1 MSIQQQ
7 VSRAIRILR
16 GNRDVSARA
25 SHLVVQKDQLMTYE
39 SVLKG
44 QATSRISLFVTNF
57 FERKSMSTKTTF
69 KRLALVTAVALG
81 LGGFSTVTANAA
93 VTAVYPTLTGTLVAT
108 VQATTSNTTSNPAFA
123 AGQIGSV
130 TAAPGAAIVIK
141 VVMTGTLGTTNK
153 ARFVSDSLG
162 VMGTSLANGTTIAV
176 TAPLAVGSYAGA
188 ITESEAGDFTDT
200 ITGARFTIVV
210 AGTEFSNSAATTAE
224 NVSSVALTIGAP
236 SGRIGTKVSITPSY
250 VATNGTAG
258 PVTDFPARQAT
269 LVYSLTKPTG
279 SASALSASTQGI
291 LGTNASV
298 ATLTAAAAVS
308 GTALTFTPDVAG
320 TYTLLAFHDAN
331 ANGIQDAGEAYASK
345 SVVISASAPVAT
357 LTVFGSTS
365 TTASAGALVRVA
377 LTNGGVAASMGTGD
391 GFTITTTNTGAITEG
406 NTITSVNS
414 KGYAFI
420 HVTDAAAEATTITL
434 TGTGTLAGVT
444 ASTTVTFKTPAAAA
458 ASTVTT
464 ASTTATWTTG
474 GTTAVADG
482 EKVFNNYLSSGS
494 TGLTISNA
502 IDAVTKLTYTDGAD
516 GCITGLANG
525 SWTVAITYDTTTHKA
540 SAPAY
545 AIPAACTTTV
555 PVKGTPVAEAAVVVN
570 ANAAVQVLFYGAAS
584 GAKQA
589 VVTPASLQA
598 VKGSTL
604 TYIAT
609 VKDQFGGVKTGVPV
623 TVTDSASSRNYGSF
637 VTQNLVTDANGQ
649 VSWSV
654 VDAPLTANTGLTS
667 DSFTVAVATAYAVT
681 NTQATE
687 GGTYTDAS
695 VTIAWVTAIAAA
707 SIGVGTD
714 EYSASLGYIGTA
726 NPQAIQ
732 YGYTGAQAATRQITA
747 VVKNANGALVAAG
760 VPVTFSVAGTGAA
773 ILSTKVTAYTDATG
787 TATSNIYGWL
797 AGTYTVTASVGT
809 VKGTATETFSQ
820 ANTDSARVIT
830 ATVAGPRV
838 TAKVVDRFG
847 NPVSGVTVYALAT
860 GTGYFGSGTGK
871 TSDTTGADGSVYFVV
886 TGGSATV
893 TVSLVSFSAP
903 AGSVFGQSS
912 AAAGYDYD
920 ATVNTATAMTATTVG
935 TALVAEMGVGAS
947 FAPAGVSSATVTIT
961 ADTSSVDAAQAAQD
975 AANEATDAANA
986 ATDAANNAMDSADA
1000 AQQAAMDAGDKA
1012 DAALAAVTDLA
1023 TKVSEIATQI
1033 SSLSAVV
1040 AKIAAAVAKISAKVK
1055 A

>member
-1 MSIQQQ
+1 
-7 VSRAIRILR
+7 
-16 GNRDVSARA
+16 
-25 SHLVVQKDQLMTYE
+25 MTYE
-39 SVLKG
+39 VDSLG

-81 LGGFSTVTANAA
+81 LGGLSTISAHAADEAVFVTTATTVNGVAVTTSNSTAFPALNATQISGISAPKGATIVLTVKSSGTPTVTAKVRYVSDTLGVLGTSAPFAA
-93 VTAVYPTLTGTLVAT
+93 ALGDSKTVTFTAPGAVGTYTGHFDYSVAGTFSGDQFTAGNFTITVTAGIELQNSTY
-108 VQATTSNTTSNPAFA
+108 
-123 AGQIGSV
+123 V
-130 TAAPGAAIVIK
+130 TAASH
-141 VVMTGTLGTTNK
+141 
-153 ARFVSDSLG
+153 R
-162 VMGTSLANGTTIAV
+162 
-176 TAPLAVGSYAGA
+176 
-188 ITESEAGDFTDT
+188 
-200 ITGARFTIVV
+200 V
-210 AGTEFSNSAATTAE
+210 A
-224 NVSSVALTIGAP
+224 SVALSVTAP
-236 SGRIGTKVSITPSY
+236 SGRIGTKVSVTPSY
-250 VATNGTAG
+250 LAEAYTLAAGSGSPIVANVDA
-258 PVTDFPARQAT
+258 AT

-279 SASALSASTQGI
+279 SASALSAATQQI
-291 LGTNASV
+291 TQTSAATNS
-298 ATLTAAAAVS
+298 ATAATAVAAAAS
-308 GTALTFTPDVAG
+308 STGTAVTFTPDVAG

-365 TTASAGALVRVA
+365 TTTGEGALVRVA

-444 ASTTVTFKTPAAAA
+444 ASTTVTFKTPATAA

-474 GTTAVADG
+474 GTTAVANG
-482 EKVFNNYLSSGS
+482 EKVFNNYLSAGS

-502 IDAVTKLTYTDGAD
+502 TDAVTKLTYTDGAD

-525 SWTVAITYDTTTHKA
+525 LWTVAITYDTTTHKA

-570 ANAAVQVLFYGAAS
+570 ANASVQVLFYGAAS

-667 DSFTVAVATAYAVT
+667 DSFTVAVAPAYAVT
-681 NTQATE
+681 NLQTTE

-714 EYSASLGYIGTA
+714 EYSASLGYAGTA
-726 NPQAIQ
+726 NPQAIP

-747 VVKNANGALVAAG
+747 VVKDANGALVAAG

-787 TATSNIYGWL
+787 TATSAIYGWL

-820 ANTDSARVIT
+820 ANPDSARVIT

-847 NPVSGVTVYALAT
+847 NPVSGVIVYALAT

-935 TALVAEMGVGAS
+935 TALVAEKGVGAS

-1023 TKVSEIATQI
+1023 TKVSEIASQI